1 MIRHQGEHEG
11 SFLNFNGA
19 EWWCSHWHSQI
30 HGLTDGDLTSSTF
43 TTFTSTLDFYHIK
56 TYECILYNISIWN
69 TIFQSAAAAP
79 SPVLGN
85 LPPGDGMPVGPV
97 PPGFFQV
104 WSTHVDN
111 VNSDRKSKAPFHP
124 SVLPPTLSKR
134 EEEKSAEGSA
144 GCFRPDVWCT
154 SINRHYQP
162 NSDALTD
169 TQINSIQKAFTALI

>member
-1 MIRHQGEHEG
+1 MQSLAQSDSWINGWRSHIIHFHYLHFNTW
-11 SFLNFNGA
+11 FLSYKISN
-19 EWWCSHWHSQI
+19 
-30 HGLTDGDLTSSTF
+30 
-43 TTFTSTLDFYHIK
+43 
-56 TYECILYNISIWN
+56 CILYIISIWN

-134 EEEKSAEGSA
+134 EEEKSQQEDLLDASGLMS
-144 GCFRPDVWCT
+144 DVHRLT
-154 SINRHYQP
+154 VIISQTQTPSPTHRSIVSKRHSQ
-162 NSDALTD
+162 LW
-169 TQINSIQKAFTALI
+169 F